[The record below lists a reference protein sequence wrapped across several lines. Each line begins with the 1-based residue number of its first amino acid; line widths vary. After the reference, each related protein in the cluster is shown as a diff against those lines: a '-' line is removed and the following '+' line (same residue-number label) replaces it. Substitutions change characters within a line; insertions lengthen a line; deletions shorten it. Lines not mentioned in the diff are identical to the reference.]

1 MSKSKKDSLGLL
13 GYSPKELSEALSVSL
28 SSLARDRANG
38 CLGGIPFAQLGSRVV
53 YPRVAIEEWLTA
65 RTSSPLFTTG
75 NEIKSDLLVLRKPG
89 RPKGTSKSELR
100 KRSDNLEG
108 ASL

>member
-1 MSKSKKDSLGLL
+1 ML

-28 SSLARDRANG
+28 SSLARDRENG
-38 CLGGIPFAQLGSRVV
+38 CLGGMPFAKLGSRVV
-53 YPRVAIEEWLTA
+53 YPRVAIEEWLIA
-65 RTSSPLFTTG
+65 RTSSSLFTSE

-89 RPKGTSKSELR
+89 RPKGTTKTELR

-108 ASL
+108 ALL

>member
-1 MSKSKKDSLGLL
+1 MSTTNKKSLGLL

-28 SSLARDRANG
+28 SSLARDRVNG
-38 CLGGIPFAQLGSRVV
+38 CLGGIPFAQLGSRVI

-65 RTSSPLFTTG
+65 RTGSSLFTSG
-75 NEIKSDLLVLRKPG
+75 NKIKSDVLVLRKPG
-89 RPKGTSKSELR
+89 RPKGTTKAELR

-108 ASL
+108 ALL

>member
-1 MSKSKKDSLGLL
+1 LSITNKKSLDLL

-53 YPRVAIEEWLTA
+53 YPRVAIEEWLIA
-65 RTSSPLFTTG
+65 RTSSSPYISGDEL
-75 NEIKSDLLVLRKPG
+75 KSDLLVLRKPG
-89 RPKGTSKSELR
+89 RPKGTTKSELR
-100 KRSDNLEG
+100 KRTDSLEG
-108 ASL
+108 ALL